1 MVEPGSGVLF
11 SEQFAGLLAGFSN
24 EKTALWQK
32 MANLNLKFEKSKKIV
47 VGMDIYGGRGC
58 GERCQLEFSTLI
70 TLELLRFKSVGKEV
84 GFNTNPIIAGMSK
97 TVLEN

>member
-1 MVEPGSGVLF
+1 
-11 SEQFAGLLAGFSN
+11 
-24 EKTALWQK
+24 
-32 MANLNLKFEKSKKIV
+32 
-47 VGMDIYGGRGC
+47 MDIYGGRGC